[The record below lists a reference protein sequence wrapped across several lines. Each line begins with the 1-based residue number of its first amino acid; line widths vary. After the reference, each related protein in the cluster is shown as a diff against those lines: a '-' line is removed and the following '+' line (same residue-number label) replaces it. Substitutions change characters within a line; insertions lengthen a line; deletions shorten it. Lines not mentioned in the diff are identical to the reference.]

1 MARKSRKNL
10 PAVMAETSNGLAA
23 WKVAGKENSLT
34 EWGELE
40 TAGMPA
46 MQTAGEMFEISGGQ
60 AVTEP
65 YCEMKLYHAAI
76 YARLSFET
84 EANRERET
92 IDTQIAYLKNFID
105 RQEDM
110 ELADIYADISVSGIN
125 FERPE
130 FERMMEDIRAGKI
143 DTVITKDLSRLGR
156 NYIDSGTYIERI
168 FPLFHVRYIAV
179 NDDYDTN
186 RGGTD
191 FTMPLKNI
199 INEWYSRDL
208 SGKMHAS
215 YQAMWKNGEYIYGR
229 PPYGYKKD
237 AMAKKL
243 VVDEQTAP
251 IVKEIFDM
259 YLSGMTYSEIAKELR
274 QEGIIS
280 PSKYHYLEQGNEERA
295 EKARDWYHLHVKTIL
310 TNRHYAGD
318 SVHATREGGFN
329 NPNKDRR
336 VSEEHWII
344 IPDTHEPL
352 VSRAVFKEVQEKIK
366 AQVKKLHARNAALEH
381 EKTPE
386 NFFPGKCICACCRKN
401 IGVVRSN
408 SGSNF
413 FYYRCTTTPFN
424 RHMKCAAHG
433 RMKYGEL
440 HDVVFQVIKSH
451 MKLCLEKV
459 RQTRERNRS
468 SYGVRQYRFYADE
481 AAKIQNNIRK
491 IKSRE
496 RGLYED
502 YKDGLITSEE
512 YFQYQKNYREQAA
525 ELEKSLEEI
534 LERQKHYNKDFLI
547 NEEWAAEVKK
557 FMGKRKLTK
566 EMADAFVERIVLDKE
581 GNVEVTLKYDD
592 FLKELVQT
600 AEK

>member
-1 MARKSRKNL
+1 MARKSRKNI
-10 PAVMAETSNGLAA
+10 PSVMAENPDSMEKWAVAEPESGLAV
-23 WKVAGKENSLT
+23 WDGFGIPDTGEEITVA
-34 EWGELE
+34 
-40 TAGMPA
+40 
-46 MQTAGEMFEISGGQ
+46 
-60 AVTEP
+60 EP
-65 YCEMKLYHAAI
+65 YCGIKLYHAAI

-92 IDTQIAYLKNFID
+92 IDTQISYLKNFID

-110 ELADIYADISVSGIN
+110 ELAGIYADISVSGTN

-130 FERMMEDIRAGKI
+130 FMRMMEDIRLGKI

-168 FPLFHVRYIAV
+168 FPLFHVLYIAV
-179 NDDYDTN
+179 NDDFDTS
-186 RGGTD
+186 RRGTD
-191 FTMPLKNI
+191 LTMPMKNN

-208 SGKMHAS
+208 SNKMHAG
-215 YQAMWKNGEYIYGR
+215 YRTMWNNGEYIYGR

-237 AMAKKL
+237 AAVKKL
-243 VVDEQTAP
+243 VVDEQTALV
-251 IVKEIFDM
+251 VKRIFGM
-259 YLSGMTYSEIAKELR
+259 YLDGMTYSEIARALQ
-274 QEGIIS
+274 QEGIVS
-280 PSKYHYLEQGNEERA
+280 PPKYRYLEQGNEEKA
-295 EKARDWYHLHVKTIL
+295 GKARDWYHLHVKNIL

-318 SVHATREGGFN
+318 SVHATREGGSN
-329 NPNKDRR
+329 NPDKDRR

-352 VSRAVFKEVQEKIK
+352 VSRELFGKVQEKIK
-366 AQVKKLHARNAALEH
+366 AQVKSLHDRDAALEH

-386 NFFPGKCICACCRKN
+386 NFFTGKCICACCRKN

-424 RHMKCAAHG
+424 RQMKCTAHG

-451 MKLCLEKV
+451 MKLCMEKT

-468 SYGVRQYRFYADE
+468 SDGVRQYRFYADE
-481 AAKIQNNIRK
+481 IIKIQNNIRK

-512 YFQYQKNYREQAA
+512 YLQYQKNYREQAA
-525 ELEKSLEEI
+525 ELVKSAEEMT
-534 LERQKHYNKDFLI
+534 ERQKCYQKDFLPD
-547 NEEWAAEVKK
+547 EEWGSAVKK

-581 GNVEVTLKYDD
+581 GNMEVMLKYDD
-592 FLKELVQT
+592 FLKELVQK
-600 AEK
+600 AEN